1 MSVKEQF
8 FNMTYAVTSDYNEVL
23 PYLNDERYLVANT
36 YHANGLF
43 DKYYIG
49 LK

>member
-1 MSVKEQF
+1 M
-8 FNMTYAVTSDYNEVL
+8 NMTYAVTSNYEEVL
-23 PYLNDERYLVANT
+23 PYVDDERYLVANT
-36 YHANGLF
+36 YHLNGLF